1 MRTDMFIKSY
11 RATAAIAK
19 HRLVR
24 ASDSAD
30 ATITQAAGATDP
42 IMGVH
47 GSLPAAANDVTDVV
61 CGGYATVEYGGDVT
75 RGAPL
80 TADAQGRA
88 IVATTAGQ
96 RLVGFAV
103 LAGALGD
110 LGTVHV
116 QLGVMA
122 TGA

>member
-11 RATAAIAK
+11 RADAAIAK
-19 HRLVR
+19 HRIV
-24 ASDSAD
+24 
-30 ATITQAAGATDP
+30 AAGAADAHIAQAAAATAP

-47 GSLPAAANDVTDVV
+47 GSLPAATDQVTDVV
-61 CGGYATVEYGGDVT
+61 CGGYATVEYGGTVT

-88 IVATTAGQ
+88 VVADAGGD

-103 LAGALGD
+103 VAGAEGD

-116 QLGVMA
+116 QLGTLA
-122 TGA
+122 AGA

>member
-24 ASDSAD
+24 ASASAD
-30 ATITQAAGATDP
+30 ATITQAAAAADP

-47 GSLPAAANDVTDVV
+47 GSLAAAANDVTDVV
-61 CGGYATVEYGGDVT
+61 CGGYATVEYGGPVT

-80 TADAQGRA
+80 TSDASGRA
-88 IVATTAGQ
+88 IPKAAGISNGYA
-96 RLVGFAV
+96 LDAASA
-103 LAGALGD
+103 AGELIRIVRGI
-110 LGTVHV
+110 
-116 QLGVMA
+116 
-122 TGA
+122 